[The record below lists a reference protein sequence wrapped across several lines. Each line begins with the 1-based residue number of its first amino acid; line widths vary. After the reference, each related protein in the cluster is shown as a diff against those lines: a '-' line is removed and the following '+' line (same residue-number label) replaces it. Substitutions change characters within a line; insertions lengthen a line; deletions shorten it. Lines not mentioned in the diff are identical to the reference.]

1 MFRYWQKW
9 VWGVIGRG
17 RIRNMYPILN
27 LDSEELIRDETLG
40 TKTKYW
46 FSHNNQFWLYKEARD
61 NTGED
66 WSEKIAAEFA
76 KLLNIPAATVELS
89 EYSMKRG
96 CASLSFL
103 DYEKRDVLI
112 HGNEI
117 LAGQVLGYD
126 VGKKFHQSQH
136 TLENI
141 QSAICSLFKDL
152 TVNENILTQLAS
164 YLVLDALIGN
174 TDRHHENWGLKL
186 TQTPLGNESKI
197 QLELQVAPTFDHA
210 SSLGRELKDEKRS
223 LYLKQDSV
231 EAYIRKGR
239 GAIFLSENDKSG
251 ANPLRLVEFGTNKM
265 NQYFL
270 PSLNRLKKVRI
281 EELYAIIE
289 SVPNTRMSTIS
300 KEFTKA
306 FVSYSYKALCTL
318 VK

>member
-1 MFRYWQKW
+1 
-9 VWGVIGRG
+9 
-17 RIRNMYPILN
+17 MYSILN
-27 LDSEELIRDETLG
+27 LDSEELVRDETLG

-46 FSHNNQFWLYKEARD
+46 FKRQEQFWLYKEARE

-76 KLLNIPAATVELS
+76 SLLNISAATVELS
-89 EYSMKRG
+89 EYSGKLG
-96 CASLSFL
+96 CACLSFL
-103 DYEKRDVLI
+103 DHQKRDVLI

-126 VGKKFHQSQH
+126 INKKFHQSQH

-141 QSAICSLFKDL
+141 RHAICSLFKDPEI
-152 TVNENILTQLAS
+152 NGNILTHLAS

-174 TDRHHENWGLKL
+174 TDRHHENWGLML
-186 TQTPLGNESKI
+186 TQTPEGTESKI
-197 QLELQVAPTFDHA
+197 LLKLQVAPTFDHA
-210 SSLGRELKDEKRS
+210 SSLGRELRDEKRS
-223 LYLKQDSV
+223 LYLKQGSI

-239 GAIFLSENDKSG
+239 GAIFLSENDKCG

-265 NQYFL
+265 SKHFL
-270 PSLNRLKKVRI
+270 PSLNKVKKVKI
-281 EELYAIIE
+281 EELHAIIE
-289 SVPNTRMSTIS
+289 SVPNARMSTIS

-306 FVSYSYKALCTL
+306 FVSYSHEALCKL